1 MFIGSAVLKTKLHH
15 QKKKKGHWYFFA
27 TALRPSNSNY
37 VIGTFSSFLLYSYH
51 SVNDNFAPLAYFKQ
65 CRCWAMA

>member
-15 QKKKKGHWYFFA
+15 KKKKKVIGTF
-27 TALRPSNSNY
+27 LPQPCDPL
-37 VIGTFSSFLLYSYH
+37 IGTFSSFLLYSYH